1 MCAGRSSISTAA
13 VEPKIDTQ
21 TIRIRM
27 IAETPAETPG
37 FLLCS
42 LANRLAGM
50 DKLDPVDLEGFAMS
64 KRLEAMRANPRG
76 DWRIADVIAL
86 CAEFGVFCEAPRGGG
101 SHYKIGHPKLAQ
113 KLTIPSKRPIK
124 PVLCQ

>member
-1 MCAGRSSISTAA
+1 ML
-13 VEPKIDTQ
+13 
-21 TIRIRM
+21 TIRTRM
-27 IAETPAETPG
+27 NAGTPAETPG
-37 FLLCS
+37 FLLS
-42 LANRLAGM
+42 RLANRLTAL
-50 DKLDPVDLEGFAMS
+50 DWLDPVNLEGFAMS

-76 DWRIADVIAL
+76 DWMIADVIAL